1 MRRVEHLFMAFLNEI
16 GQSLGPAAILALGQ
30 LGFQGW
36 MVMRFDTKRR
46 FRE

>member
-1 MRRVEHLFMAFLNEI
+1 MRRAEHLFMAFLDKI
-16 GQSLGPAAILALGQ
+16 GPSFDLTAMLASGQ
-30 LGFQGW
+30 LCFQGW